1 MRFFFERE
9 SVEFVGKVVSE
20 GEAGAAGAADVEGG
34 AVESVAGCVA
44 PLSSGCRSGIGAAV
58 GLPLLPSSA
67 SLSMSSEKPIS
78 PRFRGRGPACGR
90 DSAVEF
96 EDAVLEDGSMT
107 K

>member
-9 SVEFVGKVVSE
+9 SVEFMGKVVSE
-20 GEAGAAGAADVEGG
+20 GEAGAAGAADAGG
-34 AVESVAGCVA
+34 AAVESVAGCVA

-58 GLPLLPSSA
+58 GLPSSA

-90 DSAVEF
+90 DSAVEL
-96 EDAVLEDGSMT
+96 AVLEDESMT